1 MNTPIVLE
9 AASTEQ
15 HFNQILSLQKKNH
28 YTEISAEQQSQ
39 NGFVFVQHT
48 IEILQTMAVAA
59 PQIIALHNDQVVGYT
74 LAMTPSMK
82 DKLPCLVPMFV
93 QFEQVKYKGRA
104 LNDYRYIVGGQIC
117 VSKEFRGIGLSSML
131 YNETKKRAQDTCEL
145 CVTEVSRRNVASLKA
160 HLKVGFEVAHTYED
174 GKEVWDILVWDFRK
188 EKN

>member
-1 MNTPIVLE
+1 MNSPIVFE

-15 HFNQILSLQKKNH
+15 HFNQILALQKKNH

-39 NGFVFVQHT
+39 DGFVFTQHT
-48 IEILQTMAVAA
+48 LELLQTMASVA
-59 PQIIALHNDQVVGYT
+59 PQIIALHDDQVVGYT

-82 DKLPCLVPMFV
+82 NKIPCLTPMFE
-93 QFEQVKYKGRA
+93 QFEQVKYKGKA
-104 LNDYRYIVGGQIC
+104 LSEYRYIVGGQIC

-145 CVTEVSRRNVASLKA
+145 LITEVSRRNVASLKA
-160 HLKVGFEVAHTYED
+160 HLKAGFEVAHTYD
-174 GKEVWDILVWDFRK
+174 GEEVWDIVVWDFRT